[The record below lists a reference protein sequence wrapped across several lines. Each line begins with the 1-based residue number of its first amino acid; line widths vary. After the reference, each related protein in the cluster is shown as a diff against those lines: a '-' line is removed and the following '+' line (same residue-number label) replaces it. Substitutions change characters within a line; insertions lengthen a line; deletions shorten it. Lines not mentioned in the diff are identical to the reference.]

1 MTDYRTPNVALDQR
15 IFWKNER
22 IAFLG
27 LSTLKG
33 IGFWTLHQI
42 ATSGAG
48 FKNTFKNSLEKYVKL
63 EGDAAYQ
70 IPEVSKKLWQRGIKL
85 ISELEKIGVVL
96 VFKGEDR
103 FPAKLASINDAPEW
117 IFIQGAIENLNCPA
131 VGIVGTRK
139 PTEDGLFL
147 TKLVVAALSK
157 SSVATVSGLALG
169 IDQLAHLESINYGL
183 PTIAVLGTG
192 ISECY
197 PRGSEPVRDLILKN
211 GGTIITEY
219 LPTQSYSGEN
229 FVRRNRLQ
237 AALSDTLIP
246 VEWKIKSGTAH
257 TVEFARKY
265 NKKIINIY
273 LPGTRL
279 ARPEIAFSDKMYGA
293 FDFEMPFG
301 ISEMLETIASNVDI
315 KKNTSVEPVVQLG
328 FEL

>member
-1 MTDYRTPNVALDQR
+1 MALAER

-22 IAFLG
+22 IAFLA

-33 IGFWTLHQI
+33 VGFWTLHQI
-42 ATSGAG
+42 AASNSG
-48 FKNTFKNSLEKYVKL
+48 FKTTFKNSLEKYLRL
-63 EGDAAYQ
+63 EDGSTAAL
-70 IPEVSKKLWQRGIKL
+70 PEIRKKLWQRGIKL
-85 ISELEKIGVVL
+85 IAELDKINVVL
-96 VFKGEDR
+96 IFNGEER
-103 FPAKLASINDAPEW
+103 FPPKLACIEDAPKW
-117 IFIQGAIENLNCPA
+117 IFIQGNILNLDSTA

-139 PTEDGLFL
+139 PSEDGLFL
-147 TKLVVAALSK
+147 TRLILSSLSR

-169 IDQLAHLESINYGL
+169 IDQLAHLESIKYGL

-257 TVEFARKY
+257 TVAFAWKY
-265 NKKIINIY
+265 RKKIVNVY
-273 LPGTRL
+273 LPKTL
-279 ARPEIAFSDKMYGA
+279 SARPEITFASKTYGA
-293 FDFEMPFG
+293 YDFEMPLA
-301 ISEMLETIASNVDI
+301 IPEMLERIRTANDQKRDAII
-315 KKNTSVEPVVQLG
+315 EPTGQLG
-328 FEL
+328 LEI